1 MRNGRNTPSSPRPG
15 VPVSRA
21 GAPPRG
27 DAVVWDF
34 DGTLVDSHV
43 KNLAV
48 TRAIVERVTQRPAG
62 EFEALASLAGYRAA
76 LARTQNWRELYSQ
89 AFGLSE
95 RDVDR
100 AGGLWAEYQLGDS
113 TPTPLLEGIPA
124 VLRSLRHLPHGIV
137 SQNAKAAIA
146 AVLEGAR
153 VAEYFGAVIGFEEVD
168 LRRQKPAPEGLLR
181 CVEILTDFQPGCVF
195 YVGDHETDAIC
206 AARAR
211 EELAARDL
219 RVEVISIGACYD
231 GEPAATWAVQPDHTV
246 RRPEEIVEIVTRC
259 TGGRLPSGT

>member
-1 MRNGRNTPSSPRPG
+1 MRNGRNTPSSPLPG

-34 DGTLVDSHV
+34 DGTLVNSHV

-62 EFEALASLAGYRAA
+62 AFESLSSLDSYLTALASMR
-76 LARTQNWRELYSQ
+76 NWRDLYGRV
-89 AFGLSE
+89 FGLSE
-95 RDVDR
+95 PDVDR
-100 AGGLWAEYQLGDS
+100 AGRLWVEYQLGDS
-113 TPTPLLEGIPA
+113 TPTPLIEGIPA

-137 SQNAKAAIA
+137 SQNARAAIA

-168 LRRQKPAPEGLLR
+168 LRRQKPAPDGLLR
-181 CVEILTDFQPGCVF
+181 CVEILTELRPGCVF
-195 YVGDHETDAIC
+195 YVGDHETDAMC
-206 AARAR
+206 AAHAR
-211 EELAARDL
+211 EELAARKL
-219 RVEVISIGACYD
+219 RVEVISIGALYD
-231 GEPAATWAVQPDHTV
+231 GESAAAWAVRPDHTV
-246 RRPEEIVEIVTRC
+246 RRPEEIVEIVARRTA
-259 TGGRLPSGT
+259 GRLPSGS